1 MKINDK
7 TMSKINKIVDKIEKS
22 NSSEDDVWKK
32 YRIYERYKNSFG
44 KVQVITEKTQFYHLH
59 KSGFISNALYNGLR
73 QNGYS
78 VLGDILKLNF
88 NDLMKGRGMGQK
100 KLSELQDFFKYNS
113 ELIEINPDEI

>member
-1 MKINDK
+1 MKINNK

-22 NSSEDDVWKK
+22 NSSDDKWKK
-32 YRIYERYKNSFG
+32 YRIYERYKNRFG
-44 KVQVITEKTQFYHLH
+44 KVQVITEKTQFYHLN
-59 KSGFISNALYNGLR
+59 KSGFISKALCNGLI

-113 ELIEINPDEI
+113 ELIEIDPDEI

>member
-1 MKINDK
+1 MKINNK

-22 NSSEDDVWKK
+22 NSSDDDKWKK
-32 YRIYERYKNSFG
+32 YRIYERYKNRFG
-44 KVQVITEKTQFYHLH
+44 KVQVITEKTQFYHLN
-59 KSGFISNALYNGLR
+59 KSGFISNALCNGLI

-113 ELIEINPDEI
+113 ELIEIDPNEI

>member
-22 NSSEDDVWKK
+22 NPTDETNETK
-32 YRIYERYKNSFG
+32 YRIYERYKDSFG

-73 QNGYS
+73 QNGY
-78 VLGDILKLNF
+78 VVVRDILKLNF
-88 NDLMKGRGMGQK
+88 NDLMKGRWMGQK

-113 ELIEINPDEI
+113 ELIEIDPDEI